1 MGLDWNLKLLEK
13 SICFFDFDNT
23 LYRGQTRYLIL
34 DFSIYLESF
43 AAFNSQD
50 LVHLN
55 SLFTSYQ
62 AGNLKRFDFAI
73 QVVLTYYHG
82 MIGSKEKDIDHH
94 ADKFWKDLP
103 ESAWFE
109 YTFPLVNLIKQYSI
123 PILISGSP
131 IEILS
136 HARKLLGIDEVYASR
151 GIIRDGIYTGGMELE
166 MATQASKTQ
175 KVFELSTNLDFNP
188 QTSFA
193 FGDSSSDFPLLQAVD
208 PKNAYLLIANDHQ
221 KIEVVDKNWNLLDQD
236 ITLIEHVQDRIHTL
250 FS

>member
-1 MGLDWNLKLLEK
+1 
-13 SICFFDFDNT
+13 
-23 LYRGQTRYLIL
+23 
-34 DFSIYLESF
+34 
-43 AAFNSQD
+43 
-50 LVHLN
+50 
-55 SLFTSYQ
+55 
-62 AGNLKRFDFAI
+62 
-73 QVVLTYYHG
+73 
-82 MIGSKEKDIDHH
+82 
-94 ADKFWKDLP
+94 
-103 ESAWFE
+103 
-109 YTFPLVNLIKQYSI
+109 
-123 PILISGSP
+123 
-131 IEILS
+131 
-136 HARKLLGIDEVYASR
+136 
-151 GIIRDGIYTGGMELE
+151 MELE